1 MELVYIE
8 APQVPVYKHLH
19 ITSYFCKMVA
29 QSRDSETQ
37 ELILKQLKHTFIN
50 NKKIHSIFRLWTWQT
65 QALVKD
71 SSCYKEACRSKPHI
85 MLCKE
90 KKSYIK

>member
-50 NKKIHSIFRLWTWQT
+50 NKKNPQYF
-65 QALVKD
+65 QALNMTNPGTCQRFLMLQRGLLLK
-71 SSCYKEACRSKPHI
+71 APHHVV
-85 MLCKE
+85 
-90 KKSYIK
+90 